1 VRSTGAGPRATRMTR
16 MIWTRGSAMAIG
28 ETVVTVIGTVVSEL
42 TRRTLSGGVTVTSF
56 WMRSTERRRERE
68 SGAWVD
74 GRKLAVKVSCWR
86 ALAESVHGS
95 LGKGDPVIV
104 TGRLYT
110 GDAEVGGQPRAVPEL
125 EAFAVGPNLSR
136 CSALVRRPTQPT
148 GVYRTGAGE
157 GTGSRENEVV
167 AR

>member
-1 VRSTGAGPRATRMTR
+1 
-16 MIWTRGSAMAIG
+16 MAIG

-42 TRRTLSGGVTVTSF
+42 SRRKLSGGVSVTSF
-56 WMRSTERRRERE
+56 WMRSTERRRDRD

-74 GRKLAVKVSCWR
+74 GRQLAVKVSCWR

-110 GDAEVGGQPRAVPEL
+110 GEAEVAGQQRAVPEL
-125 EAFAVGPNLSR
+125 EAFAVGSNLSR
-136 CSALVRRPTQPT
+136 CSALVRRPAQGRGEQRAVAPRQPEVQQA
-148 GVYRTGAGE
+148 GMCRTGARE
-157 GTGSRENEVV
+157 GS
-167 AR
+167 A

>member
-1 VRSTGAGPRATRMTR
+1 M
-16 MIWTRGSAMAIG
+16 G

-42 TRRTLSGGVTVTSF
+42 SRRELSSGVSVTSF
-56 WMRSTERRRERE
+56 WMRSTERRRDSG

-74 GRKLAVKVSCWR
+74 GRQLAVRVSCWR

-110 GDAEVGGQPRAVPEL
+110 GDAEVGGQSRAVPEL
-125 EAFAVGPNLSR
+125 EAFAMGPNLSR
-136 CSALVRRPTQPT
+136 CSALVRRSGPGAA
-148 GVYRTGAGE
+148 GVSEAAVT
-157 GTGSRENEVV
+157 RENRV
-167 AR
+167 AAP